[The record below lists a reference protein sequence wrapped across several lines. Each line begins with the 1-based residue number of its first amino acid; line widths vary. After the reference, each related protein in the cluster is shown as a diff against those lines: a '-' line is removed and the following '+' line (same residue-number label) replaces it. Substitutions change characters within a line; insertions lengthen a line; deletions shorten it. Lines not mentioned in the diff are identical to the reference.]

1 MLHNWWHKKEAPLLG
16 SWSLGGGIAA
26 FNRTGGGVEASG
38 GDIDGAEP
46 GNGYKYHVFTGPGSL
61 SVSVG
66 GDCDVLIIGGGG
78 AGGGN
83 PDYGGGGG
91 GAGALHYLPGIEV
104 DTTTYT
110 VTIGGGGDN
119 ASTNNSNRKGG
130 DTVFGPSTPHAT
142 TAEGGGQAGWNPDP
156 VGNWA
161 GFGGGSGG
169 GSSSGGFSGGTE
181 SGSNAHP
188 GGNNIGS
195 PPAGWGCVGAS
206 NVDGDGAGGGGSL
219 TTGDGGPNSPT
230 GRAGNGGK
238 GALYPNFSSDLFP
251 TMPAPWIAAVG
262 PLGCYASGGGGG
274 GHNSDHHGGAG
285 GAGPLPGGQPTG
297 APYPDPSGFIPGNG
311 GAGNGGY
318 GDHPNSGAGGYQAV
332 ANTGSGGG
340 GSGNKR
346 GFANAAPGAAGIVI
360 VRYAS

>member
-1 MLHNWWHKKEAPLLG
+1 MFENWWYKKEAPLLG
-16 SWSLGGGIAA
+16 SWSLGGGVALFKRKPA
-26 FNRTGGGVEASG
+26 SVEASG
-38 GDIDGAEP
+38 GNIDATSP
-46 GNGYKYHVFTGPGSL
+46 GNGYKYHVFTSPGSF
-61 SVSVG
+61 VVTAI

-83 PDYGGGGG
+83 PAYGGGGG
-91 GAGALHYLPGIEV
+91 GAGALHYLPQIEV
-104 DTTTYT
+104 AATTYT

-119 ASTNNSNRKGG
+119 ASTNNANRKGG
-130 DTVFGPSTPHAT
+130 DTVFGPGTPHAT

-156 VGNWA
+156 VGNWS
-161 GFGGGSGG
+161 GFEGGSGG
-169 GSSSGGFSGGTE
+169 GSSQGGYSGGTE
-181 SGSNAHP
+181 TGSNAHP

-206 NVDGDGAGGGGSL
+206 NNDGDGAGGGGSL
-219 TTGDGGPNSPT
+219 TTGDGGPNSPI

-251 TMPAPWIAAVG
+251 TMPANWIAAVG

-274 GHNSDHHGGAG
+274 GHNSNHHGGAG
-285 GAGPLPGGQPTG
+285 GAGPLPGGSPTG

-311 GAGNGGY
+311 GAGNGGW
-318 GDHPNSGAGGYQAV
+318 GSTPSPGAGGKQAI

-340 GSGNKR
+340 GAGNAR
-346 GFANAAPGAAGIVI
+346 GYANAAPGATGIVI
-360 VRYAS
+360 VRYEA